1 MFRPLALL
9 IALAVTPALAAPAPS
24 SSLDDTRIQSI
35 VDTAQGTGRSS
46 GGIPTFGAS
55 AGGSSRQT
63 GVSGGTLSTGEHTL
77 RYYRFTTDPGSGFAE
92 KFFVFEPVPKPTSPR
107 PLLVSFHAFGVTQN
121 DILVNTSFM
130 EECAKRGWYLLAPL
144 SASGG
149 HFMSQPG
156 QINTRAALDLT
167 LAGFNV
173 DEQRIYGV
181 GFSMGGGMAL
191 NFAARNLDPAGGM
204 FAAVV
209 DHTGAV
215 DLNDTYRDDPSSQ
228 FIFDFWYGDGSPGTA
243 DPFQMLKASLFEYDD
258 VAQQVDPDTDLARNL
273 AHVPIYMLRAEFDP
287 LVDLAEQH
295 DRLYAILAGQGRPPG
310 PAFTHEIV
318 PSVDVHKWSTL
329 DAAKAC
335 DWMAQFT
342 LDLPSS
348 GRTLAIKEGTHF
360 HFFVDQ
366 QVVGG
371 LTPITWEVDTVAN
384 RFVLSETENL
394 NGIYLDTAGAGLS
407 TSKVLYVTLSTA
419 DGAADRVGLR
429 GFAKA
434 PAGVMRDGVIVDG
447 SYWSYDSNA
456 KMVVLTETDG
466 AGTHDWVV
474 AP

>member
-9 IALAVTPALAAPAPS
+9 LALAVTPALAAPALPS
-24 SSLDDTRIQSI
+24 SVDDTRIRSI
-35 VDTAQGTGRSS
+35 LDTAQSTRQTL
-46 GGIPTFGAS
+46 GGMPTFGAS

-63 GVSGGTLSTGEHTL
+63 GVSGGTLSTGEYTL
-77 RYYRFTTDPGSGFAE
+77 RYYRFSTDPGSGFAE
-92 KFFVFEPVPKPTSPR
+92 QFFVFEPMPKPVTPR
-107 PLLVSFHAFGVTQN
+107 PLLVAFHAFGVTHN
-121 DILVNTSFM
+121 DIVVNTSLM

-173 DEQRIYGV
+173 DEARIYGL

-191 NFAARNLDPAGGM
+191 NFAARNLDPARGM
-204 FAAVV
+204 FAALV

-215 DLNDTYRDDPSSQ
+215 DLNDTYQDDPSSQ
-228 FIFDFWYGDGSPGTA
+228 FIFDFWYGDGSPGSA
-243 DPFQMLKASLFEYDD
+243 DPFQMMKASLFEYDD
-258 VAQQVDPDTDLARNL
+258 VTQQVDPDTDLARNL

-295 DRLYAILAGQGRPPG
+295 DRLYTILAGQGRTPG
-310 PAFTHEIV
+310 PSFANEIV
-318 PSVDVHKWSTL
+318 SSVNVHKWSTL
-329 DAAKAC
+329 DAAKVC
-335 DWMAQFT
+335 DWLSQFT

-348 GRTLAIKEGTHF
+348 GRTLALKEGTHF

-366 QVVGG
+366 QVVGD
-371 LTPITWEVDTVAN
+371 LTPITWEVDAVAN
-384 RFVLSETENL
+384 RFVLSETANL
-394 NGIYLDTAGAGLS
+394 NALYLDTSGAGLS
-407 TSKVLYVTLSTA
+407 TTKVLYVSMSTA
-419 DGAADRVGLR
+419 DGAADRIGLR
-429 GFAKA
+429 GYSKL
-434 PAGVMRDGVIVDG
+434 PAGVMRDGVIVDA

-466 AGTHDWVV
+466 GGTHNWVV